1 MKRKT
6 ALLVV
11 LLTVATSLS
20 AQTADNGKKV
30 KRITFDREDISVVY
44 ADGTKDKNVQ
54 SAVVYGSG
62 TATGIA
68 TTPSTGKGQVVKREV
83 YDLQGR
89 QVKAANGQRSTAIG
103 QRSMADG
110 QRTKGVYIVR
120 EGEKTRKIIKK

>member
-30 KRITFDREDISVVY
+30 KRITFDREDISIVY

-68 TTPSTGKGQVVKREV
+68 TKPATGKGQVVKREV

-89 QVKAANGQRSTAIG
+89 QVKTVKGQRST
-103 QRSMADG
+103 ADG

>member
-30 KRITFDREDISVVY
+30 KRITFDRENISVVY

-68 TTPSTGKGQVVKREV
+68 TTPATGKGQVVKREV

-89 QVKAANGQRSTAIG
+89 QVKAVKGQRST
-103 QRSMADG
+103 ADG